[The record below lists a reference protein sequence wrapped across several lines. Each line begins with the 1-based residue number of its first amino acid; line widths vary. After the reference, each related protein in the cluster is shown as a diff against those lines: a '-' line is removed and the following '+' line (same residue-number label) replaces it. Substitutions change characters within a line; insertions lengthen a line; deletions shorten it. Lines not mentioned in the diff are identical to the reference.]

1 MPTLPEA
8 RDDAERRDQRP
19 EATEQSAGELGQHVV
34 LSLPE
39 TEGGWLELLRGFGLA
54 SEGVGE
60 GLGAFNAM
68 GEVLLIRPLAED
80 HQP

>member
-1 MPTLPEA
+1 VIA
-8 RDDAERRDQRP
+8 YR
-19 EATEQSAGELGQHVV
+19 
-34 LSLPE
+34 
-39 TEGGWLELLRGFGLA
+39 LLRGFGLA
-54 SEGVGE
+54 SESIGE